1 MEELENMDWERIPT
15 PAEYEKELRK
25 IRKSLRK
32 RNSLIVLTSL
42 VLAAALLFGT
52 VQYGIP
58 ALESRYWDPR
68 TVSYGTAA
76 GTDFDMLLAAYD
88 DLFSPTTD
96 FQGTR
101 VSHTGFA
108 SCSITVK
115 YRDGITNAAHES
127 YGTLEKGELF
137 LPGGIWEYAYHN
149 QVGGYW
155 MTVPESLKVNHQ
167 YISEKLSQLPEYIQV
182 GAYVT
187 FTEDKSLAE
196 IFAFRDELGN
206 KNKGRINQ
214 TGYYWTA
221 IRHSTDM
228 DNTARCGLS
237 SESCTNQFPEVN
249 DYYPAFSQYHAYDD
263 LNYSAI
269 YNGPYAQ
276 TYEEHFKSL
285 LKYLDDQLKQ
295 GTGIPAPASATGE
308 VDMDYYAKA
317 LAYVVENGVMAYGC
331 YIVGSPQTLLELME
345 REDVLMVY
353 PTEGWLNI

>member
-1 MEELENMDWERIPT
+1 MENIEHMDWENLPS
-15 PAEYEKELRK
+15 PADSKKELKKIQKELRK
-25 IRKSLRK
+25 RSTKT
-32 RNSLIVLTSL
+32 VVTSL
-42 VLAAALLFGT
+42 ALAAALLFGT
-52 VQYGIP
+52 VRFAIP
-58 ALESRYWDPR
+58 AAESLYWDPR
-68 TVSYGTAA
+68 TVSYGTVN

-101 VSHTGFA
+101 VNHSGFA
-108 SCSITVK
+108 SYSLTVK

-137 LPGGIWEYAYHN
+137 LPGGIWKYAYHN

-155 MTVPESLKVNHQ
+155 MTISESLKVNRQH
-167 YISEKLSQLPEYIQV
+167 ISEKLSQLPEYIQV

-206 KNKGRINQ
+206 KNKDRINQ

-221 IRHSTDM
+221 IRHSIDM
-228 DNTARCGLS
+228 DNTVRCGLS
-237 SESCTNQFPEVN
+237 SESFTNQFPEVN

-269 YNGPYAQ
+269 YNGPYSH

-317 LAYVVENGVMAYGC
+317 LAYVEEHGVKAYGC
-331 YIVGSPQTLLELME
+331 YIVGSPQALLELME

-353 PTEGWLNI
+353 PMEGWLNI

>member
-1 MEELENMDWERIPT
+1 MENIEHMDWENLPS
-15 PAEYEKELRK
+15 PADSKKELKK
-25 IRKSLRK
+25 IQKSLRK
-32 RNSLIVLTSL
+32 RSTVTVVISL
-42 VLAAALLFGT
+42 VLAAVLLLGA

-58 ALESRYWDPR
+58 ALESLYWDPR
-68 TVSYGTAA
+68 TVSYGTAE
-76 GTDFDMLLAAYD
+76 GTDLDMVLAAYD
-88 DLFSPTTD
+88 DLFSPTTC
-96 FQGTR
+96 FMGTR

-108 SCSITVK
+108 SYSLTVK

-137 LPGGIWEYAYHN
+137 LPDGIWKYAYHN

-155 MTVPESLKVNHQ
+155 MTISESLKVNRQH
-167 YISEKLSQLPEYIQV
+167 ISEKLSQLPEYIQV

-206 KNKGRINQ
+206 QNKDRINQ

-221 IRHSTDM
+221 IRHSTNM
-228 DNTARCGLS
+228 DNTVRCGLS

-249 DYYPAFSQYHAYDD
+249 EYYPAYSQYHAYDD

-295 GTGIPAPASATGE
+295 GAGIPAPASATGE

-317 LAYVVENGVMAYGC
+317 LAYVEENGVMAYGC
-331 YIVGSPQTLLELME
+331 YIVGSPQALLELMD
-345 REDVLMVY
+345 REDVLYVY